1 MNILLVNWQ
10 DRENP
15 HAGGAEIH
23 LFEIF
28 GRLAAGGHRV
38 RLVCSGWKGA
48 ASDTSI
54 DGIEVHRAGDRN
66 TFALLGRSAV
76 RRALRAE
83 RPDVLVEDINKLP
96 LFLAGSTELPFYAI
110 VPHLFGATAF
120 QEASWPI
127 AASVWLAE
135 RPLARAYRRATF
147 HAISESTRDDLV
159 ARGVPTERV
168 RVIHPGVD
176 SAHYTPDPVGRRA
189 AAPRFLYVGR
199 LKRYKGIGLALRAL
213 AHARRTRPDLQLD
226 IAGTGDY
233 RAELEALA
241 AELDL
246 SSAVRFHGFVTEAEK
261 MTLLRQAWANL
272 FPSPKEGWGITI
284 VEAAA
289 CGTPSLASDSPGLRD
304 SVRHGETGYLV
315 PHGDVDALAER
326 MLELAGSPQ
335 LVAQLGRAARCFAE
349 SLTWERAANA
359 TADHLHDIISGPA

>member
-1 MNILLVNWQ
+1 
-10 DRENP
+10 
-15 HAGGAEIH
+15 
-23 LFEIF
+23 
-28 GRLAAGGHRV
+28 
-38 RLVCSGWKGA
+38 
-48 ASDTSI
+48 
-54 DGIEVHRAGDRN
+54 
-66 TFALLGRSAV
+66 
-76 RRALRAE
+76 
-83 RPDVLVEDINKLP
+83 
-96 LFLAGSTELPFYAI
+96 
-110 VPHLFGATAF
+110 
-120 QEASWPI
+120 
-127 AASVWLAE
+127 
-135 RPLARAYRRATF
+135 
-147 HAISESTRDDLV
+147 
-159 ARGVPTERV
+159 
-168 RVIHPGVD
+168 
-176 SAHYTPDPVGRRA
+176 
-189 AAPRFLYVGR
+189 LYVGR